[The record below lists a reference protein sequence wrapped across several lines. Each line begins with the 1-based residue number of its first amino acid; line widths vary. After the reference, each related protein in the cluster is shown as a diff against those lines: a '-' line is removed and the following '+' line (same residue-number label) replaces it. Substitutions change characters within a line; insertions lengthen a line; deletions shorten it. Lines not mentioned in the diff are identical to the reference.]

1 MLLVLDAT
9 ITIRNEAI
17 IKAFDITP
25 TFPLVELFDL
35 NLFDFVVW
43 CLQAFLAGL
52 IGERLIAKKMIYN
65 KQLERD
71 A

>member
-17 IKAFDITP
+17 VKAFNISP

-35 NLFDFVVW
+35 DLFGFVIW
-43 CLQAFLAGL
+43 CIQAFFAGL
-52 IGERLIAKKMIYN
+52 IGERLIAKK
-65 KQLERD
+65 
-71 A
+71 